1 MYTLASDRLMQH
13 TSPSHLYT
21 SHAAGRGPLRRFFF
35 HQLRLLRHIS
45 PKQVIKDNLLILMG
59 ISCAAVGLRGFLLP
73 SHFLD
78 GGVTGISLLVRT
90 LTGWDLSILLVAIN
104 IPFIVLG
111 FRQISL
117 GFALRT
123 LAAIIV
129 LALSLSFLELP
140 VFTRDKLLIA
150 VFGGFFLGAGIGL
163 SIRGGCVLDGTE
175 ILALYLSRKTGF
187 TVGDIIMAINVTIF
201 AVSALLVNVETA
213 LYAMLTYFS
222 ASRTIEFILT
232 GLEEYTAITI
242 VSEKSDSIRRMIVN
256 EMGRGVTM
264 FKGQRGFGK
273 RGERNGDIDIV
284 YTVITRLEI
293 TRLKNEVEK
302 IDGQA
307 FIVQHSIQDTKGG
320 MIKKRAFH

>member
-1 MYTLASDRLMQH
+1 MLH
-13 TSPSHLYT
+13 NTSPPKRFPGVTVTHRS
-21 SHAAGRGPLRRFFF
+21 PFRRLFY
-35 HQLRLLRHIS
+35 HQIRNFRSLN
-45 PKQVIKDNLLILMG
+45 PTQVTKDTLLIVFG
-59 ISCAAVGLRGFLLP
+59 ILTASVGLRSFLLP

-78 GGVTGISLLVRT
+78 GGVTGISLLIQA
-90 LTGWDLSILLVAIN
+90 LTNWNLSILLVIFN
-104 IPFIVLG
+104 IPFIFLG

-117 GFALRT
+117 AFAIRT
-123 LAAIIV
+123 LFAIIA
-129 LALSLSFLELP
+129 LALCLAFLELP
-140 VFTRDKLLIA
+140 VFTHDKLLIA

-187 TVGDIIMAINVTIF
+187 TVGDIIMAINVLIF
-201 AVSALLVNVETA
+201 SVSALLINVETA

-222 ASRTIEFILT
+222 ASRTIEFIIT

-242 VSEKSDSIRRMIVN
+242 VSEKSDAIRRMIVN

-264 FKGQRGFGK
+264 YKGQRGFGK
-273 RGERNGDIDIV
+273 RGDREGDIDIV

-293 TRLKNEVEK
+293 TRLKNAVDK
-302 IDGQA
+302 IDNQA

>member
-1 MYTLASDRLMQH
+1 
-13 TSPSHLYT
+13 
-21 SHAAGRGPLRRFFF
+21 
-35 HQLRLLRHIS
+35 
-45 PKQVIKDNLLILMG
+45 MG
-59 ISCAAVGLRGFLLP
+59 IFTAAIGLRGFLLP
-73 SHFLD
+73 SEFLD
-78 GGVTGISLLVRT
+78 GGVTGISLLVRA
-90 LTGWDLSILLVAIN
+90 LTGWDLSILLIVFN

-111 FRQISL
+111 YRQISL
-117 GFALRT
+117 GFAIRT
-123 LAAIIV
+123 LVAIIC
-129 LALSLSFLELP
+129 LALCLAFLQLP
-140 VFTRDKLLIA
+140 VFTHDKLLIA
-150 VFGGFFLGAGIGL
+150 VFGGFFLGAGIGM

-187 TVGDIIMAINVTIF
+187 TVGDIIMAINVCIF
-201 AVSALLVNVETA
+201 SVSAILINVETA

-222 ASRTIEFILT
+222 ASRTIEFIIT

-242 VSEKSDSIRRMIVN
+242 VSEKSEYIRRMIVN

-273 RGERNGDIDIV
+273 RGERDGDIDIV

-293 TRLKNEVEK
+293 TRLKNAVAK
-302 IDGQA
+302 IDNQA

>member
-1 MYTLASDRLMQH
+1 MHH
-13 TSPSHLYT
+13 TSPPLLQAAIAST
-21 SHAAGRGPLRRFFF
+21 SRGPVQRFLRSQIRVFR
-35 HQLRLLRHIS
+35 QTS
-45 PKQVIKDNLLILMG
+45 PRQIIKDNLLIAMG
-59 ISCAAVGLRGFLLP
+59 IFTAAIGLRGFLLP
-73 SHFLD
+73 SEFLD
-78 GGVTGISLLVRT
+78 GGVTGISLLVRA
-90 LTGWDLSILLVAIN
+90 LTGWDLSILLIVFN

-111 FRQISL
+111 YRQISL
-117 GFALRT
+117 GFAIRT
-123 LAAIIV
+123 LVAIIC
-129 LALSLSFLELP
+129 LALCLAFLQLP
-140 VFTRDKLLIA
+140 VFTHDKLLIA
-150 VFGGFFLGAGIGL
+150 VFGGFFLGAGIGM

-187 TVGDIIMAINVTIF
+187 TVGDIIMAINVCIF
-201 AVSALLVNVETA
+201 SVSAILINVETA

-222 ASRTIEFILT
+222 ASRTIEFIIT

-242 VSEKSDSIRRMIVN
+242 VSEKSEYIRRMIVN

-273 RGERNGDIDIV
+273 RGERDGDIDIV

-293 TRLKNEVEK
+293 TRLKNAVAK
-302 IDGQA
+302 IDNQA